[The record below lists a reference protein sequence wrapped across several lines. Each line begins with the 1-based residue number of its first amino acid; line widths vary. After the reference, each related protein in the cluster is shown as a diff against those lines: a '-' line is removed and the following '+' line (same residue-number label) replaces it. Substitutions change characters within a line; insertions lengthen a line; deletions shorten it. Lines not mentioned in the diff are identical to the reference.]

1 MLDFMYGQTVG
12 WSEHSWYATAW
23 QAVLTADFRVPS
35 CSRTNTE
42 LSDLY
47 LFLTCTIPPRILH
60 MHKNTRGAIT
70 ITECVE
76 RTGDF
81 FATVNCTLLSR
92 ARIRARF
99 ISNIEQQSFR
109 SDHISVTGSIVYYH
123 HRITSTIFESA
134 STGSP
139 DISVCK

>member
-1 MLDFMYGQTVG
+1 MELKLLWTVENVRLYVRSDG
-12 WSEHSWYATAW
+12 GLVEQSWYATAW
-23 QAVLTADFRVPS
+23 QAALTAGFRVPS

-60 MHKNTRGAIT
+60 MHKNTHAIT

-76 RTGDF
+76 RTGHF

-99 ISNIEQQSFR
+99 IANIEQQSFR
-109 SDHISVTGSIVYYH
+109 SHHI
-123 HRITSTIFESA
+123 STIFESA

-139 DISVCK
+139 DISACK